1 MSAWET
7 VDKLSLSVGF
17 SPRLIRGQ
25 CRERRFVAARRKIAM
40 KLQEAGYNSTEIAKA
55 MSRDHTSVLYLL
67 GRTAAAKRRKRVPG
81 PYSGT

>member
-7 VDKLSLSVGF
+7 VDAMALSAGF
-17 SPRLIRGQ
+17 APQLIRGP
-25 CRERRFVAARRKIAM
+25 RRKRKLVVVRRRIAIH
-40 KLQEAGYNSTEIAKA
+40 LEHAGYNSTEIAKA